1 MLGIAMQHMCFIIFE
16 HGFEEKTALLVGEGF
31 PNITLNKQRPLLL
44 FWCSWPALKKQFSI
58 SISSGFHFA
67 ITSWSRFSVIFS
79 LALPEKS
86 EWHFY
91 FTLCFSEIVKDI
103 HSSLFTSWLSKTHSR
118 WTLQRIEENC
128 KLAENLFYGAVI
140 WFEKQ
145 MFYGAIIRFIVKRRF
160 LRFQT
165 AVSPTRVSNY
175 CNSGKNCR
183 QYKTH

>member
-1 MLGIAMQHMCFIIFE
+1 M
-16 HGFEEKTALLVGEGF
+16 GEGF
-31 PNITLNKQRPLLL
+31 PNITLNKQRPWLL
-44 FWCSWPALKKQFSI
+44 FWCSWPALKSNSRSQSRVVFI
-58 SISSGFHFA
+58 SQSLLALDFQSF
-67 ITSWSRFSVIFS
+67 FS
-79 LALPEKS
+79 LALLEKS

-118 WTLQRIEENC
+118 WTLQRIEEVC